1 MNLFLSLFDIITYI
15 LFIFALTYYLATTL
29 QWYNYSFLR
38 ILTKHHKSIWHFYYF
53 VVPLLM
59 YSALSMIYRGMLF
72 YGYFYL
78 MYLPILFIWYKSLDK
93 KLVWTQRIK
102 RLFAIVLLFTIISVC
117 LSVLSTFDIIHTH
130 IWAAL
135 PLIFGFL
142 FANICEM
149 LIFRIYAKRA
159 YSKLQQLQN
168 LKIIAITGSYGK
180 TSIKNFIAQILQQ
193 QFNVYATPRSVNTY
207 KGLVADI
214 NQNINATHE
223 IYVAEAGARQVGDI
237 KEIADLLQHH
247 YAVIGKIGHA
257 HIEYFRNIEATIKT
271 KFEMLYSTRLL
282 CAFVQNENNYPETI
296 LPQFAANMD
305 KIVSYPPKI
314 KDIEST
320 LEKTSFSL
328 ELDSVFIP
336 FTCKILGRF
345 NIDNIS
351 VAIMIAKKLGMDIK
365 ALQTAVSKL
374 TPIPHRLQRIDT
386 PQKVIIDDSF
396 NGNLEGMSEAIRLAS
411 LHDGRKVIVTPGLV
425 EHDEVS
431 NISLAQQI
439 DKVFDLVIITGDLN
453 AKVLDTHITTPQKI
467 ILKDKTRLEEVL
479 MQHGMQNDLVLF
491 ANDAPNYI

>member
-1 MNLFLSLFDIITYI
+1 MNLFLSIFDITTYT
-15 LFIFALTYYLATTL
+15 LFIFALSYYLATTL

-38 ILTKHHKSIWHFYYF
+38 ILTKHHKSIWHVYYF
-53 VVPLLM
+53 LVPLII
-59 YSALSMIYRGMLF
+59 YIALPEFYRGMLF

-78 MYLPILFIWYKSLDK
+78 IYAPLLFLWYKSLDK

-102 RLFAIVLLFTIISVC
+102 RLFAFVLLFTILSVC
-117 LSVLSTFDIIHTH
+117 LSVFSVFDVLHTH
-130 IWAAL
+130 ICALL
-135 PLIFGFL
+135 PLVLGFL
-142 FANICEM
+142 CANICEG
-149 LIFRIYAKRA
+149 LLFRIYAKKA
-159 YSKLQQLQN
+159 HNKLQQLQN

-193 QFNVYATPRSVNTY
+193 QFSVYATPRSVNTY

-237 KEIADLLQHH
+237 REIAELLQHH

-257 HIEYFRNIEATIKT
+257 HIEYFKNIDITTQT

-282 CAFVQNENNYPETI
+282 HAFVQKENSYPNT
-296 LPQFAANMD
+296 LPPQFEANMK
-305 KIVSYPPKI
+305 KISAYPPTL

-328 ELDSVFIP
+328 ELDSVFVP

-345 NIDNIS
+345 NIDNIA
-351 VAIMIAKKLGMDIK
+351 VAIMIAKTLGMDIN
-365 ALQTAVSKL
+365 ALQKAVAKL

-386 PQKVIIDDSF
+386 AQKVIIDDSF

-411 LHDGRKVIVTPGLV
+411 LHHGRKIIVTPGLV
-425 EHDEVS
+425 EHDEAS
-431 NISLAQQI
+431 NIELAQKI
-439 DKVFDLVIITGDLN
+439 DKVFDIAIITGDLN
-453 AKVLDTHITTPQKI
+453 AKILDTHIKTPQKI
-467 ILKDKTRLEEVL
+467 ILKDKTKLEEIL
-479 MQHGMQNDLVLF
+479 AESGKQNDLVLF
-491 ANDAPNYI
+491 ANDAPSYI

>member
-1 MNLFLSLFDIITYI
+1 MNLFLSLFDIVTYI
-15 LFIFALTYYLATTL
+15 LFVFALSYYLATTL

-38 ILTKHHKSIWHFYYF
+38 ILTKHHKSIWHIYYF
-53 VVPLLM
+53 VVPLVM
-59 YSALSMIYRGMLF
+59 YAGLSMFYHGMLF

-78 MYLPILFIWYKSLDK
+78 MYLPLLFLWYKSLDK

-102 RLFAIVLLFTIISVC
+102 RLFVIILLFTILSVC
-117 LSVLSTFDIIHTH
+117 LCVFVFHTH
-130 IWAAL
+130 IYAL
-135 PLIFGFL
+135 VPLILGFL
-142 FANICEM
+142 CANVCES
-149 LIFRIYAKRA
+149 LLFRIYAKKA
-159 YSKLQQLQN
+159 HNKLQQLQN

-193 QFNVYATPRSVNTY
+193 QFSVYATPRSVNTY

-237 KEIADLLQHH
+237 KEIAELLQHH

-257 HIEYFRNIEATIKT
+257 HIEYFKNIETTTKT
-271 KFEMLYSTRLL
+271 KFELLYSTRLTH
-282 CAFVQNENNYPETI
+282 AFVQKDNSYANVLP
-296 LPQFAANMD
+296 PQFEANMK
-305 KIVSYPPKI
+305 KIVAYPPKL

-328 ELDSVFIP
+328 ELDSVFVP

-345 NIDNIS
+345 NIDNIA
-351 VAIMIAKKLGMDIK
+351 VAIMIAKTLGMDIN
-365 ALQTAVSKL
+365 ALQKAVAKL

-386 PQKVIIDDSF
+386 AQKVIIDDSF

-411 LHDGRKVIVTPGLV
+411 LHHGRKIIVTPGLV
-425 EHDEVS
+425 EHNEASNIELAQKIDEV
-431 NISLAQQI
+431 
-439 DKVFDLVIITGDLN
+439 FDIAIITGDLN
-453 AKVLDTHITTPQKI
+453 AKILDTHITTPQKI
-467 ILKDKTRLEEVL
+467 ILKDKTKLEEIL
-479 MQHGMQNDLVLF
+479 AESGKQNDLVLF